1 MIQQIAF
8 GKAMLKMSRA
18 LFVRTPKSSL
28 RFSLAMP
35 GRNTLGKMLERM
47 IFLIDEE
54 RTRDAEALE
63 NEFLELTE
71 YE

>member
-1 MIQQIAF
+1 MY
-8 GKAMLKMSRA
+8 KT

-35 GRNTLGKMLERM
+35 GRNTLGQMLERI

-54 RTRDAEALE
+54 RSGDAEALE

>member
-1 MIQQIAF
+1 
-8 GKAMLKMSRA
+8 MSKT

-28 RFSLAMP
+28 RFSFAMP
-35 GRNTLGKMLERM
+35 GRNTLGQILERI

-54 RTRDAEALE
+54 RSGDAEALE
-63 NEFLELTE
+63 NEFLELAD

>member
-1 MIQQIAF
+1 
-8 GKAMLKMSRA
+8 MSKT

-35 GRNTLGKMLERM
+35 GRNTLGQILERI

-54 RTRDAEALE
+54 RSGDAEALE

>member
-1 MIQQIAF
+1 
-8 GKAMLKMSRA
+8 MSKT
-18 LFVRTPKSSL
+18 LFVRTPKSTL

-35 GRNTLGKMLERM
+35 GRNTLGQMLERI

-54 RTRDAEALE
+54 RSGDAEALE

>member
-1 MIQQIAF
+1 
-8 GKAMLKMSRA
+8 MLKISKA
-18 LFVRTPKSSL
+18 LIVRTPKSSF
-28 RFSLAMP
+28 RFALAMP
-35 GRNTLGKMLERM
+35 GRNTLGQMLERI

-54 RTRDAEALE
+54 RSGDAEALE